1 MQVVILAGGLGTRLD
16 PTGKGI
22 PKALRKVNGI
32 TILEW
37 QLRNIENLATQI
49 IILVGEP
56 QNLVFFQEEKEKL
69 ISRYGFEITLI
80 SELNRMGTM
89 GAIKAIETKLDR
101 KFVVLLGDILF
112 DYPIE
117 QSLSTLRKRI
127 EFASVVRV
135 TDHPEDSDI
144 YEIDNNGKI
153 LSFSHYPHKNIL
165 SDRPHLGLTG
175 VFSCTKK
182 FLRRVPAEKF
192 IDIWEMLEID
202 YRKKEYIGLIFSFNK
217 FKDVGTSKRL
227 ELAHEFVDTLNF
239 ERKSNVYFVD
249 RDNTLIEDPN
259 HSQKIE
265 LVYNGALISE
275 LNLIKNIEHDSEFFL
290 ITNQPSIAKGQKS
303 ENEVINENQSV
314 LRKLNLERTL
324 LRSFEYCPHHPES
337 GHKGEITELK
347 MHCFCRKP
355 LPGMAFKLLNEF
367 KINPKKIVV
376 YGDSF
381 FDFALAKNLLGEFRW
396 IHFVK
401 TELTFNFFKR
411 LNSFFA
417 LLFRIARHYGLLESL
432 GFIIYNSTKKGQK
445 KVGQS

>member
-37 QLRNIENLATQI
+37 QLRNIENLTTRI
-49 IILVGEP
+49 IILVGESH
-56 QNLVFFQEEKEKL
+56 NLEFFQEEKDKL
-69 ISRYGFEITLI
+69 ISKYGFDITLI
-80 SELNRMGTM
+80 SEKNRLGTM

-101 KFVVLLGDILF
+101 KFVVLLGDILL

-117 QSLSTLRKRI
+117 QSLSTLQKRI
-127 EFASVVRV
+127 EFAAVVRV

-144 YEIDNNGKI
+144 YEIDGKGKI
-153 LSFSHYPHKNIL
+153 LSFSHYPHKNNL

-202 YRKKEYIGLIFSFNK
+202 YLKKQYIGLIFSFNK
-217 FKDVGTSKRL
+217 FKDVGTTKRL
-227 ELAHEFVDTLNF
+227 ELAREFVDTLNF
-239 ERKSNVYFVD
+239 ETKSNVYFVD

-259 HSQKIE
+259 HNQKIE
-265 LVYNGALISE
+265 LIYNSALISE

-303 ENEVINENQSV
+303 ENEVIHENQSV

-355 LPGMAFKLLNEF
+355 LPGMAFKLLNDF
-367 KINPKKIVV
+367 KISPKKIVV

-381 FDFALAKNLLGEFRW
+381 FDFALSKNLLGEFRW
-396 IHFVK
+396 IHFVDTK
-401 TELTFNFFKR
+401 TTSNFYKR
-411 LNSFFA
+411 LKSYFS
-417 LLFRIARHYGLLESL
+417 LSIKIARHYGLLESL
-432 GFIIYNSTKKGQK
+432 RFHLYNFTNKGHK
-445 KVGQS
+445 KVGYS